1 MGAKYQKGLDST
13 KKFLRERSALTI
25 REICDK
31 AEISTKDTDILIE
44 RYNKKRGRL
53 HISVEFGQCES
64 LVSIN
69 TTRLLTILKDA
80 LIKLGFLDEPL

>member
-13 KKFLRERSALTI
+13 KKFLKEHSALTI

-31 AEISTKDTDILIE
+31 AEIERKDADILIN
-44 RYNKKRGRL
+44 RFNKGRGRL
-53 HISVEFGQCES
+53 HVADDRGQCES
-64 LVSIN
+64 LLSTN

-80 LIKLGFLDEPL
+80 LIKLGFIDADL